1 MATQYRIGKDSKG
14 KVRLGKESVVE
25 KASNQPATIWQP
37 NISKDNISK
46 DNISKVSISEDSISE
61 YNSVKDN
68 SCGQLGWLSCLEL
81 LGLLTNSYK
90 FSQDYAEKTL
100 VSKLSDLD

>member
-1 MATQYRIGKDSKG
+1 MTTNWQPDD
-14 KVRLGKESVVE
+14 
-25 KASNQPATIWQP
+25 NQTETIWQP

-68 SCGQLGWLSCLEL
+68 AVEDNSCGQLGWLSYLEL
-81 LGLLTNSYK
+81 LL
-90 FSQDYAEKTL
+90 FFD
-100 VSKLSDLD
+100 

>member
-1 MATQYRIGKDSKG
+1 MNYTYK
-14 KVRLGKESVVE
+14 LSVYH
-25 KASNQPATIWQP
+25 KLLDNSNQTTTIWQP

-46 DNISKVSISEDSISE
+46 DNISKVSISE

-81 LGLLTNSYK
+81 LV
-90 FSQDYAEKTL
+90 FFD
-100 VSKLSDLD
+100 